1 MAYLNSSNERS
12 YYSSLDNINNTGDE
26 LYGGYQFVSLNSIV
40 DYFMAVYVGEDKI
53 IKRIKKYEALF
64 HAKRNLAE
72 LSFDTFKSIK
82 SQEITLPPSLTMP
95 LPIDYVN
102 YTKICYTDDSGIQHI
117 IYPTSKTSNPKAIL
131 QDADGAYQIKETVTY
146 TSGSTTATIASVNTN
161 IKIGMTIDSVFA
173 TGTVSDI
180 SHTDTTTTITL
191 STAATQT
198 GDQTTVFFN
207 DQLSV
212 ENSGSSFVLT
222 GLTIAASTNQ
232 VTLTSTDSVVRG
244 MFIRNENF
252 GSNTR
257 VTSVD
262 GNVITLNASSTN
274 TSSAND
280 QAITFIKEE
289 KDSSTW
295 TSYKSHNPAEN
306 NINDYQDYEN
316 NIYWPNEGER
326 YGLDPQHA
334 QSNGSFYIDEL
345 KGKIHFSS
353 NLSGQN
359 IVLKYISDSLGTDSE
374 MQVHKFAEDA
384 MYKAIICDVLS
395 TKANIPEYVI
405 RRYKKEKIA
414 TRRKAKLRLSNI
426 KLEEITQILRGKSK
440 QIKH

>member
-12 YYSSLDNINNTGDE
+12 YYAGLDDINNTGDE
-26 LYGGYQFVSLNSIV
+26 LYGGYQFVSLSSIV
-40 DYFMAVYVGEDKI
+40 DYFMAVYVGEDKLV
-53 IKRIKKYEALF
+53 KKIKKYEVLF

-72 LSFDTFKSIK
+72 LSFDTFKSVK
-82 SQEITLPPSLTMP
+82 SQEITLPASLTMP
-95 LPIDYVN
+95 LPTDYVN
-102 YTKICYTDDSGIQHI
+102 YTKVCWTDDSGIEHN

-146 TSGSTTATIASVNTN
+146 TSGSTTATIASFNTD
-161 IKIGMTIDSVFA
+161 IKIGMTVNSAFA
-173 TGTVSDI
+173 SGTVSAI
-180 SHTDTTTTITL
+180 SHTSTTTTITL
-191 STAATQT
+191 SVAATQT
-198 GDQTTVFFN
+198 GDQTTTFYN

-212 ENSGSSFVLT
+212 ENSGSSVVLT
-222 GLTIAASTNQ
+222 GVTITTSTNQ
-232 VTLTSTDSVVRG
+232 ITSTSASSVTRG
-244 MFIRNENF
+244 MLVRNENF

-280 QAITFIKEE
+280 QAIAFIKEE

-334 QSNGSFYIDEL
+334 QVNGSFYIDNL
-345 KGKIHFSS
+345 TGKIHFSS

-359 IVLKYISDSLGTDSE
+359 IILKYISDSLGTDSE

-384 MYKAIICDVLS
+384 MYKAVICDVLS